1 MSGTTRLEGS
11 SAGEPAPSGLGPSA
25 WPAAVSWTSAV
36 RRKSAAAWRAAVT
49 HVGRFDRVGMSTH
62 LQVSAVCLSRSLNVL
77 RLTLDS
83 AEIGRVDERR
93 RGFDARDGVDVVLAL
108 TSGQIR
114 IARQLVD
121 RFSGPGLPGQTERE
135 RC

>member
-1 MSGTTRLEGS
+1 M
-11 SAGEPAPSGLGPSA
+11 
-25 WPAAVSWTSAV
+25 
-36 RRKSAAAWRAAVT
+36 
-49 HVGRFDRVGMSTH
+49 
-62 LQVSAVCLSRSLNVL
+62 CLSRSLNVL